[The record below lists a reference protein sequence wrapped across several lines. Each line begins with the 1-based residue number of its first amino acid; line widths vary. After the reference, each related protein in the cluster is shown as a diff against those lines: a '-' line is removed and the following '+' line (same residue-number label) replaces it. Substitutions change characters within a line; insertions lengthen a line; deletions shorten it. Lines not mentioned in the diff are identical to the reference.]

1 MVLEGHTTDG
11 RGFEDK
17 LKNKE
22 FSLREE
28 VDYHNVGRFP
38 QIILCIAKYLYITY
52 YVH

>member
-1 MVLEGHTTDG
+1 MLQETDETLSIIREMVLEGHTTDG

-28 VDYHNVGRFP
+28 E
-38 QIILCIAKYLYITY
+38 YL
-52 YVH
+52 